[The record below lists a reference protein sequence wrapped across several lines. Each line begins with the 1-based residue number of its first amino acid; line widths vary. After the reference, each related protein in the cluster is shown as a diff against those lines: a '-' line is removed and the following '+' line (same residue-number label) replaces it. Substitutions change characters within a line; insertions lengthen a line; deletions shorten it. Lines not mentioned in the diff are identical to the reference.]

1 LLVLYVVLGIEIH
14 IIHDYT
20 FVISCYLLFMIR
32 SLC

>member
-1 LLVLYVVLGIEIH
+1 LLVLYVDLGIEIH
-14 IIHDYT
+14 IIHT